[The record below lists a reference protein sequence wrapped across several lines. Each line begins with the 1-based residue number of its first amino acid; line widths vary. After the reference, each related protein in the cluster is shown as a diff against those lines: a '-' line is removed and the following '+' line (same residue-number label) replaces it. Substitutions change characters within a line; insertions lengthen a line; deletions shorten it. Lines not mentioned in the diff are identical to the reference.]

1 MIANILDIRQFKENT
16 LETLNAAIQLA
27 VKDTQR
33 VLIRELPNQIKMTP
47 AQYDLLQSDSD
58 LKGDYDT
65 KDKLYRT
72 PMNVM
77 EVVIDFSS

>member
-1 MIANILDIRQFKENT
+1 MIANILDIRGFKEST